1 LEVKVQYFASTR
13 EIVNLREEILHLDQ
27 GTKVSDLLKI
37 LAVRHSKLRDY
48 IFDPKTGI
56 PRPYLQFMI
65 DDNQI
70 ANLNGYDTI
79 LPEKCTFAIIPPVGG
94 G

>member
-1 LEVKVQYFASTR
+1 MQYFASTR
-13 EIVNLREEILHLDQ
+13 EIVNLREEILNLDR
-27 GTKVSDLLKI
+27 GVKVSDLLEV

-48 IFDPKTGI
+48 LFDSKTGI

-65 DDNQI
+65 DDNNI
-70 ANLNGYDTI
+70 AALDGYDTV

>member
-1 LEVKVQYFASTR
+1 MQYFASTR
-13 EIVNLREEILHLDQ
+13 EIVNLREEIITLAR
-27 GTKVSDLLKI
+27 GAKVSDLLKL
-37 LAVRHSKLRDY
+37 LADRHSKLRDY
-48 IFDPKTGI
+48 IFDPKTDI

-70 ANLNGYDTI
+70 ANLNGFDTI